1 MTGVPAKM
9 ENVTFEEFSANPEA
23 YGFPS
28 FERYQ
33 KERDKFVGH
42 EEEILASADKGS
54 TNLNRTISR
63 HVYEIEGYRCKNL
76 EEVERIAKS
85 QGIDLRALDYR
96 PELIQAGAGKF
107 DIIVKFISKNERE
120 KRKAWA

>member
-1 MTGVPAKM
+1 MTGVSAKM
-9 ENVTFEEFSANPEA
+9 ENVTFEEFSSNPEA

-54 TNLNRTISR
+54 TNLSRTVSR

-107 DIIVKFISKNERE
+107 DIIVKFISKNDRE

>member
-1 MTGVPAKM
+1 M

-54 TNLNRTISR
+54 TNLSRTVSR

-107 DIIVKFISKNERE
+107 DIIVKFISKNDRE

>member
-1 MTGVPAKM
+1 M
-9 ENVTFEEFSANPEA
+9 ENATFEEFSANPEA
-23 YGFPS
+23 FGFPS

-33 KERDKFVGH
+33 KERERFVGH

-54 TNLNRTISR
+54 TALEHTVHR

-76 EEVERIAKS
+76 EEVEKIAKS

-96 PELIQAGAGKF
+96 PQLVQAGAGKF
-107 DIIVKFISKNERE
+107 DIIVKFVSKTDRD